1 MTGRDLNSFDE
12 REALLGFLDRQRAA
26 IRHAAYG
33 LTGEQAG
40 GRPSASALSVAGLL
54 KHMAAV
60 ERNWK
65 GLLRQEHEGADYA
78 AHLASFQPGEPAIAE
93 LLADYE
99 LAAAE
104 TDEAILA
111 AKDLNELM
119 PVPASAP
126 QFPKARESFTV
137 RWVLAHLIEETA
149 RHAGHAD
156 IVRESIDGAQAL
168 ELLAAAENWPENE
181 FVKPWRGA
189 EPAEPAEPA
198 NPDAD

>member
-1 MTGRDLNSFDE
+1 MTERDVNGFDE

-26 IRHAAYG
+26 LRNAAYG
-33 LTGEQAG
+33 LTENQA
-40 GRPSASALSVAGLL
+40 RLKPSASALTVAGLL
-54 KHMAAV
+54 KHAAAV

-65 GLLRQEHEGADYA
+65 GLVRQEHEGADYA
-78 AHLASFQPGEPAIAE
+78 THVASFQPDETTLAE

-99 LAAAE
+99 RAAAE

-111 AKDLNELM
+111 AKDLNELI

-126 QFPKARESFTV
+126 RFPKVVESLTL

-168 ELLAAAENWPENE
+168 DLTAAADDRPENE
-181 FVKPWRGA
+181 FVKPWRRA
-189 EPAEPAEPA
+189 ESEVE
-198 NPDAD
+198 